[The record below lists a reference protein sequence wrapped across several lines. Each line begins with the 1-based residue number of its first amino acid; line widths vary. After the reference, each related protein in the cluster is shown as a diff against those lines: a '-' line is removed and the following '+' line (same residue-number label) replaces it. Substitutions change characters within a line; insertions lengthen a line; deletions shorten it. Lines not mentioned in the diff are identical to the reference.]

1 MRSTLPIGLLALAL
15 LAGCGRRRPQAGPP
29 PAPGGAPTSTPA
41 ARRWRSRPMPTDAD
55 ILKTLGITVTRP
67 GPQRFGTTAV
77 VHL

>member
-1 MRSTLPIGLLALAL
+1 
-15 LAGCGRRRPQAGPP
+15 
-29 PAPGGAPTSTPA
+29 
-41 ARRWRSRPMPTDAD
+41 MPTDAD